1 MQLLGKMSF
10 QFIQSFLLGL
20 LQGLS
25 EFLPISSSGHL
36 ALTQFFFHT
45 DHIFL
50 FTVFA
55 HFGTLT
61 ALVVFYRRDLIDIL
75 QNISAPPKT
84 NLFLKLAAASA
95 PALLVG
101 FFLYK
106 TIKDIFHQPFF
117 IAFGFLLTSF
127 LLLGTRWKTNEKVSE
142 DLKQISYKQAF
153 IVGCVQVLALLPGVS
168 RSGVTICTGIYLGW
182 PPLLSI
188 NFSFLLAVVPLLGA
202 FILELSKINFG
213 NAPLIQALICLIS
226 SGLFSWLALHLM
238 KPLSSHLYKFSFY
251 LVPLGLGVLFYTLL
265 F

>member
-1 MQLLGKMSF
+1 MLF
-10 QFIQSFLLGL
+10 HFIQSFLLGL

-36 ALTQFFFHT
+36 ALTQLFFNT
-45 DHIFL
+45 NHIFL

-61 ALVVFYRRDLIDIL
+61 ALVVFYRKDLMDIL

-84 NLFLKLAAASA
+84 NLFLKIATASA
-95 PALLVG
+95 PALLIG

-106 TIKDIFHQPFF
+106 TITDIFHQPLF
-117 IAFGFLLTSF
+117 IAFGFLLTSL
-127 LLLGTRWKTNEKVSE
+127 LLLGTRWKIKNVRVN
-142 DLKQISYKQAF
+142 LKQISYKQAL

-168 RSGVTICTGIYLGW
+168 RSGATICTGIYLGW
-182 PPLLSI
+182 SPLLSI
-188 NFSFLLAVVPLLGA
+188 HFSFLLAIVPLLGA
-202 FILELSKINFG
+202 FILELSKINWG
-213 NAPLIQALICLIS
+213 NAPLIQALVCLIS
-226 SGLFSWLALHLM
+226 SGLFSYLALQMM

-251 LVPLGLGVLFYTLL
+251 LIPLGLGVLFYLLL

>member
-1 MQLLGKMSF
+1 MIHWIQAFFLGM
-10 QFIQSFLLGL
+10 
-20 LQGLS
+20 LQGLA

-36 ALTQFFFHT
+36 ALTQMFFNT

-61 ALVVFYRRDLIDIL
+61 ALVVFYRKDLIDIL

-84 NLFLKLAAASA
+84 NLFLKIATASI

-117 IAFGFLLTSF
+117 ISFGFLLTGI
-127 LLLGTRWKTNEKVSE
+127 LLLGMRWKVKNVQVS
-142 DLKQISYKQAF
+142 LKQISYRQAL
-153 IVGCVQVLALLPGVS
+153 IIGGVQVLALLPGVS
-168 RSGVTICTGIYLGW
+168 RSGVTICTGVYLGLH
-182 PPLLSI
+182 PLLSI
-188 NFSFLLAVVPLLGA
+188 RFSFLLAIVPLLGA
-202 FILELSKINFG
+202 FVLELSKINWESI
-213 NAPLIQALICLIS
+213 PLTQALICLIS
-226 SGLFSWLALHLM
+226 SCLFSGLALQLM

-251 LVPLGLGVLFYTLL
+251 LIPLGLGVLFYTLL